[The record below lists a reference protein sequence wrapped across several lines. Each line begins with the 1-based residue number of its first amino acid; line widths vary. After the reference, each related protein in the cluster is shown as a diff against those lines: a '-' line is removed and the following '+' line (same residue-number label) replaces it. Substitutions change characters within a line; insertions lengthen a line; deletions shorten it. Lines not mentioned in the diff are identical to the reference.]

1 MTLRTRLTLT
11 VVLTVL
17 VAGIAIAVTGA
28 WATRHELYGQA
39 RTTLRTEAERLA
51 GRPPFARVRLVEA
64 YARPDLRPADGPFR
78 PGRPGPEPPVLPQD
92 RSIQDLDPAGRVE
105 AAAGPFTIPISEED
119 RRIAATGGSSTRTT
133 RVDGT
138 NLLVVTTAARQG
150 GAVQFARD
158 LTELDATV
166 ARLRTIAILICIAG
180 VALAALVGLAVTR
193 RALRPVEDLA
203 DDVARRAADPDDL
216 DPLDWPTRED
226 EVGRLA
232 AGYDALLA
240 ALAGS
245 REQQRALVADASHEL
260 RTPITSLRT
269 AIELL
274 DRAPGLPE
282 ATRRELVANAAAELA
297 ELTHLVD
304 EIVDLAAGAGTDT
317 PFEPCALDD
326 IVATVVGRTRRR
338 TSSPITLDADPCTV
352 AGRRARLERAIGN
365 LLDNAR
371 KWSPPDA
378 TIEVRVD
385 AGRVSVRDHGPGVP
399 PEERSRVFGRFAR
412 GADVEA
418 VPGSGLGL
426 AIVAD
431 VAREHGGRAW
441 IEGPVDGGTLAV
453 LEVPELTDAVLTPS
467 QPRP

>member
-1 MTLRTRLTLT
+1 MSLRARLTLA

-17 VAGIAIAVTGA
+17 VAGIAIAASGA
-28 WATRHELYGQA
+28 WAARHELYGQA
-39 RTTLRTEAERLA
+39 ESTLRTEAQRLA
-51 GRPPFARVRLVEA
+51 NRPPFARARLVEA
-64 YARPDLRPADGPFR
+64 YARPDIRPNQRPGGGPFG
-78 PGRPGPEPPVLPQD
+78 PGGPGPEPPVLPQD
-92 RSIQDLDPAGRVE
+92 RSIQDLDRTGRVV
-105 AAAGPFTIPISEED
+105 AAAGPFTVPVTDVD
-119 RRIAATGGSSTRTT
+119 RRVAATGGSVTRTT

-138 NLLVVTTAARQG
+138 PLLVVTTAARQG

-166 ARLRTIAILICIAG
+166 ARLRTIAILICVAG
-180 VALAALVGLAVTR
+180 VAIAALIGLLVTR

-203 DDVARRAADPDDL
+203 ADVTRRADDPEDL
-216 DPLDWPTRED
+216 EPLGLPARDD

-240 ALAGS
+240 ALAAS

-269 AIELL
+269 AVELL
-274 DRAPGLPE
+274 DRAPDLPE
-282 ATRRELVANAAAELA
+282 ATRRELVANAVAELA
-297 ELTHLVD
+297 ELTHLVE
-304 EIVDLAAGAGTDT
+304 EIVDLAAGSSTDA

-326 IVATVVGRTRRR
+326 VVARVVARTQRRTPSTITLVAT
-338 TSSPITLDADPCTV
+338 PCTV
-352 AGRRARLERAIGN
+352 SGRSARLERAIGN

-378 TIEVRVD
+378 PIEVRVD

-412 GADVEA
+412 GAAVEG

-441 IEGPVDGGTLAV
+441 IDAPADGEGTLAV
-453 LEVPELTDAVLTPS
+453 LEIPVIAEPIN
-467 QPRP
+467 